1 MTVDSEK
8 CLLSDASED
17 LGYYTRGK
25 QTTGSEELSNIDIL
39 KVSHHGSKSSSSEEF
54 LKLLS
59 PKMSIIS
66 AGVNNRYHHPSKEVV
81 WRLDDLGIPH
91 MCTQDYGR
99 LHVYPDE
106 SDVKVAGF
114 LR

>member
-1 MTVDSEK
+1 M
-8 CLLSDASED
+8 
-17 LGYYTRGK
+17 
-25 QTTGSEELSNIDIL
+25 

-54 LKLLS
+54 LNLLL
-59 PKMSIIS
+59 PRMSIIS

-81 WRLDDLGIPH
+81 SRLDELGIPH

-99 LHVYPDE
+99 LHIYLDE